1 MKSQVSLTSITDQKF
16 EEENEK
22 LFMTSLA
29 SLDPELFRIRRAL
42 VDFQINPAIIPLFV
56 RALANVERGGGWG
69 KVIVEIRDGV
79 IEKCA
84 SESTLR
90 DSETTKLSIIDLR
103 GLSS

>member
-1 MKSQVSLTSITDQKF
+1 MKSSPSLATIKESVF

-42 VDFQINPAIIPLFV
+42 IDFQINPTIIPHFIS
-56 RALANVERGGGWG
+56 AKSNVERGGGWG
-69 KVIVEIRDGV
+69 KVIIEVRDGIV
-79 IEKCA
+79 EKCA

-90 DSETTKLSIIDLR
+90 DSETTKLTIVDLR
-103 GLSS
+103 GLNS